1 MILGRLEFEFS
12 DATIK
17 IKKRRDDTWYTKITK
32 CTIRNDNVL
41 RIEVSGRASNESL
54 DLNSR
59 HFQELNLWLNQIP
72 ETCNNNES
80 LKLLKKTINEYK
92 DENKCYVYIIC
103 DSNTKNL
110 TYVGSIYVGY
120 SNDPKSKSYYW
131 GSSEVY
137 NPDLGHKKFIIIEDL
152 FNTDAKKVENY
163 LIKDLKE
170 KDYNVLNRTPPG
182 NPILSDK
189 LLCEIYKDKYVG
201 YEYFN
206 WDKITEVEEEIE
218 WFKSDFSDYEEESS
232 IREYINQIEEWTGVS
247 IRSQEQIIQ
256 IINEKI
262 NDAFIEILNEDKIN
276 IDITDNS
283 ENTHEMG
290 KIIWS
295 YYNLNQIDNLLL
307 ILSDYC
313 IDDSMS
319 GNSFVKLSL
328 IHHGK
333 EVKEASIEYLNG
345 EYEEE
350 DIGYFLPVTYDELN
364 EEGLQEIVTYIDEY
378 EDIKEIKSQT
388 NTIVNSEEEIIC
400 LLRNS
405 INTIFSN
412 FEIPLFQKLNKLEK
426 GTALW
431 TLNVVISDVI
441 VDDNTSGESIVKLSI
456 LNNNEEIFSQNI
468 TYINGEYEKISFR
481 SYSTVTENKLDASGL
496 EILLDKLND
505 ICNF

>member
-1 MILGRLEFEFS
+1 M
-12 DATIK
+12 
-17 IKKRRDDTWYTKITK
+17 
-32 CTIRNDNVL
+32 
-41 RIEVSGRASNESL
+41 
-54 DLNSR
+54 
-59 HFQELNLWLNQIP
+59 
-72 ETCNNNES
+72 
-80 LKLLKKTINEYK
+80 
-92 DENKCYVYIIC
+92 
-103 DSNTKNL
+103 
-110 TYVGSIYVGY
+110 
-120 SNDPKSKSYYW
+120 
-131 GSSEVY
+131 
-137 NPDLGHKKFIIIEDL
+137 
-152 FNTDAKKVENY
+152 
-163 LIKDLKE
+163 
-170 KDYNVLNRTPPG
+170 
-182 NPILSDK
+182 
-189 LLCEIYKDKYVG
+189 
-201 YEYFN
+201 
-206 WDKITEVEEEIE
+206 
-218 WFKSDFSDYEEESS
+218 
-232 IREYINQIEEWTGVS
+232 
-247 IRSQEQIIQ
+247 
-256 IINEKI
+256 
-262 NDAFIEILNEDKIN
+262 NEDKIN

-441 VDDNTSGESIVKLSI
+441 VDDNPSGESIVKLSI